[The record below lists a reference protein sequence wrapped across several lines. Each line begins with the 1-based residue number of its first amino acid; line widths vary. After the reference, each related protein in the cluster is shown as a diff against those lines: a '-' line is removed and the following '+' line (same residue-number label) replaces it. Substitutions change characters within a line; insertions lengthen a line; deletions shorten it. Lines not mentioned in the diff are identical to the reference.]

1 MIPSKTPRRARH
13 GVARATIVALLCAA
27 AMPGLTAAQDSPAAL
42 GSDPRVEIVRQELE
56 PAGPATVGPV
66 TDLEKVPD
74 SYWAH
79 GSFGDIILHNRKA
92 HFIFGA
98 MPKEGEEANPRRNG
112 VLLDM
117 YVKPSSA
124 ENFWLTQPVVSN
136 SNALTLDAT
145 AMRTETDEAA
155 GSASVIVEAKSR
167 VNPELTVTTR
177 YTLEKDRSGLRVT
190 TTVTNT
196 GKEPLKLDGLGD
208 YVNWGAMGAFL
219 PSQGWAQANS
229 AEMDAEFV
237 FGRFFDAYIL
247 IAADAGLMH
256 LVHDRSETRLL
267 FKQNVTLEPGAKEE
281 FSRWFMVVE
290 DSPTLAWGEVLQA
303 RPNPNVGVLAGRVTE
318 RNKNAAG
325 EIVDQGPAA
334 NALVGIRSLRRPDL
348 PEYFNAGK
356 FYLLARTDENGAYSA
371 VLPPGEY
378 IVDIVS
384 PERAFLRGGL
394 GVPLEARKISPQ
406 DHGVSPAARLNYEV
420 VDAETKQPIPAK
432 LTLVPLRGT
441 NPLMEGKLGT
451 LWAQDTIYSV
461 TGRGVHNVPV
471 GNYRLVASHG
481 PEYDLA
487 EERVTFRVAEETTIR
502 IELNRAYDAKGWVH
516 ADLAVR
522 TNASEDVRTTPE
534 DRVASAVIEGL
545 EFIMTADPGEA
556 TDLQPAV
563 DQLNVGDRIR
573 VARGYRVSGDAMPLR
588 GDWLVGPLEG
598 EKLPDFTDV
607 ATAQDGGAVIDALK
621 AAAPDALTLALRPV
635 FPVIGY
641 LAQQGGTPQTAM
653 STTEGTNLGFDGFE
667 VSSGKRQGAF
677 DLGLAAWNQML
688 SRGARP
694 VPFSASNSGGT
705 WNDEPG
711 YPRVLIAS
719 SASTPDKISA
729 EELVRNFRAG
739 KVQITNGPFID
750 MTVNGQGPDG
760 TITAR
765 PNGEVEVQLTISAPN
780 WSPVTRIT
788 TYTNGRFA
796 RQVMIPMTGRL
807 PKGGIV
813 YPGPE
818 KPEEGKFRLKLTEDT
833 VIQIVA
839 DSEPNVTQDPV
850 NPSVVP
856 TTEAGVLQGQRTIA
870 LSPAFYVDADG
881 DGKVTIRE
889 YVAPKTDTDT
899 FEPPF

>member
-1 MIPSKTPRRARH
+1 MLPSPNSRRARH
-13 GVARATIVALLCAA
+13 GVARATLAALLCAA
-27 AMPGLTAAQDSPAAL
+27 MPGLLAAQESQTVPS
-42 GSDPRVEIVRQELE
+42 SDPRVEVVRQQLE
-56 PAGPATVGPV
+56 PAGPASVGPV
-66 TDLEKVPD
+66 TDLQKVPD

-79 GSFGDIILHNRKA
+79 GSFGDILLHNRKA

-124 ENFWLTQPVVSN
+124 ENFWLTQPIVSN

-145 AMRTETDEAA
+145 AMRTESDPAA
-155 GSASVIVEAKSR
+155 GSASVIVEARSR

-177 YTLEKDRSGLRVT
+177 YTLERDRTGLRVT

-219 PSQGWAQANS
+219 PSQGWAQGNS

-237 FGRFFDAYIL
+237 FGRYFDAYIL
-247 IAADAGLMH
+247 FAADTGLMH
-256 LVHDRSETRLL
+256 VVHDRSETRLL
-267 FKQNVTLEPGAKEE
+267 FRQNVTLEPGAKEE
-281 FSRWFMVVE
+281 FTRWFMVVE
-290 DSPTLAWGEVLQA
+290 DTPTLAFGEVLQA

-318 RNKNAAG
+318 RNRNAAG

-334 NALVGIRSLRRPDL
+334 NALVGIRSLRRTDL

-356 FYLLARTDENGAYSA
+356 FYILTRTDENGAYSA

-394 GVPLEARKISPQ
+394 GVPLAARKIAPQ
-406 DHGVSPAARLNYEV
+406 DHGVSPPARINFEV
-420 VDAETKQPIPAK
+420 LDAETRQPIPAK

-461 TGRGVHNVPV
+461 TGRGVHNVPA
-471 GNYRLVASHG
+471 GNYRVVASHG

-487 EERVTFRVAEETTIR
+487 EERVTFRVAEETVVR
-502 IELNRAYDAKGWVH
+502 LELNRAYDAKGWVH

-545 EFIMTADPGEA
+545 DFIMTADPGVA

-573 VARGYRVSGDAMPLR
+573 VAKGFRISGEAMPLR
-588 GDWLVGPLEG
+588 GDWLVGPLEW
-598 EKLPDFTDV
+598 EKLPDFS
-607 ATAQDGGAVIDALK
+607 AAQEAEDGGAVLEALK
-621 AAAPDALTLALRPV
+621 AAAPEALTLSLRPV

-641 LAQQGGTPQTAM
+641 LAQQGGTPDTAM
-653 STTEGTNLGFDGFE
+653 TTREGTNLAFDGFE
-667 VSSGKRQGAF
+667 IISGKRQGAF
-677 DLGLAAWNQML
+677 ELGFAAWHQAL

-694 VPFSASNSGGT
+694 VPFASSNSGGT

-719 SASTPDKISA
+719 SATSPDRISVK
-729 EELVRNFRAG
+729 ELVDNFRAG

-750 MTVNGQGPDG
+750 MTVNGQGPG
-760 TITAR
+760 STITAR
-765 PNGEVEVQLTISAPN
+765 PGGEVEVQLSISAPN

-813 YPGPE
+813 FPAAD
-818 KPEEGKFRLKLTEDT
+818 KPDEGKFRLKLMEDS
-833 VIQIVA
+833 VIQILA
-839 DSEPNVTQDPV
+839 DSEPTITQDPV

-856 TTEAGVLQGQRTIA
+856 TTEQGVLQGQRTLA
-870 LSPAFYVDADG
+870 LSPAFFVDVDG
-881 DGKVTIRE
+881 DGKVTVRE
-889 YVAPKTDTDT
+889 FVAPKPGKDTY
-899 FEPPF
+899 EPPF